1 MVMKTN
7 VECEI
12 YISNMVNFFEKNPND
27 LIDMIGNEDKQRFYD
42 KIREYVYNNFENGE
56 EVTLTQKQLIE
67 IVLDLNNK
75 NKKKTVSYEVL
86 VPYIKTK
93 YGEIIL
99 N

>member
-42 KIREYVYNNFENGE
+42 KIREYVYKNFENGE
-56 EVTLTQKQLIE
+56 DVPTLLI
-67 IVLDLNNK
+67 NRNK
-75 NKKKTVSYEVL
+75 FT
-86 VPYIKTK
+86 PIKA
-93 YGEIIL
+93 
-99 N
+99 

>member
-12 YISNMVNFFEKNPND
+12 YISNMVNFFENNPND
-27 LIDMIGNEDKQRFYD
+27 LIDMIGDGDKQKFYD
-42 KIREYVYNNFENGE
+42 KIREYVYKNFENGE
-56 EVTLTQKQLIE
+56 DVTLTQKQLIE
-67 IVLDLNNK
+67 IVLDLTNK
-75 NKKKTVSYEVL
+75 DKKKTISYEVL

-93 YGEIIL
+93 FGEIIL

>member
-12 YISNMVNFFEKNPND
+12 YISNMINFFEKNPND

-42 KIREYVYNNFENGE
+42 KIREYTYKNFENGE

-75 NKKKTVSYEVL
+75 NKKKTISYDVL

>member
-1 MVMKTN
+1 MKTN

-42 KIREYVYNNFENGE
+42 KIREYVYKNFENGE

-75 NKKKTVSYEVL
+75 TKKKTVSYEVL
-86 VPYIKTK
+86 VPYVKTK

>member
-1 MVMKTN
+1 MKTN

-27 LIDMIGNEDKQRFYD
+27 LTDMIGNEDKQKFYD
-42 KIREYVYNNFENGE
+42 KIREYVYKNFENGE

-75 NKKKTVSYEVL
+75 TKKKTVSYEVL
-86 VPYIKTK
+86 VPYVKTK

>member
-1 MVMKTN
+1 MKTN

-27 LIDMIGNEDKQRFYD
+27 LIDMIGNEDKQKFYD
-42 KIREYVYNNFENGE
+42 KIREYAYKNFENGE

-75 NKKKTVSYEVL
+75 TKKKTVSYEVL
-86 VPYIKTK
+86 VPYVKTK

>member
-42 KIREYVYNNFENGE
+42 KIREYVYKNFENGE

>member
-1 MVMKTN
+1 MKTN

-27 LIDMIGNEDKQRFYD
+27 LIDMIGNEDKQKFYD
-42 KIREYVYNNFENGE
+42 KIREYVYKNFENGE

-67 IVLDLNNK
+67 IVLNLNNK
-75 NKKKTVSYEVL
+75 TKKKTVSYEVL
-86 VPYIKTK
+86 VPYVKTK

>member
-1 MVMKTN
+1 MKTN

-27 LIDMIGNEDKQRFYD
+27 LIDMIGNEDKQKFYD
-42 KIREYVYNNFENGE
+42 KIREYVYKNFENGE

-75 NKKKTVSYEVL
+75 TKKKTVSYEVL
-86 VPYIKTK
+86 VPYVKTK

>member
-27 LIDMIGNEDKQRFYD
+27 LTDMIGNEDKQKFYD
-42 KIREYVYNNFENGE
+42 KIREYVYKNFENGE

-75 NKKKTVSYEVL
+75 TKKKTVSYEVL
-86 VPYIKTK
+86 VPYVKTK

>member
-1 MVMKTN
+1 MKTN

-12 YISNMVNFFEKNPND
+12 YISNMINFFEKNPND

-42 KIREYVYNNFENGE
+42 KIREYVYKNFENGE

-75 NKKKTVSYEVL
+75 NKKKTVSYDVL

>member
-1 MVMKTN
+1 MKTN

-12 YISNMVNFFEKNPND
+12 YISNMINFFEKNPND

-42 KIREYVYNNFENGE
+42 KIREYVYKNFENGE

-75 NKKKTVSYEVL
+75 TKKKTVSYEVL
-86 VPYIKTK
+86 VPYVKTK

>member
-1 MVMKTN
+1 MKTN

-42 KIREYVYNNFENGE
+42 KIREYVYKNFENGE